1 MAVSPESVKLLT
13 EVGFAAASAGLS
25 KEALAIFAGIK
36 AVRPESEA
44 SAVGA
49 AMAHLGRGSFREA
62 VDILRE
68 EALVRSGRRSDV
80 LFMLALALKLDGR
93 AAEFD
98 TTVNELRARASKGDA
113 VATTCSDSLSKAF
126 GAG

>member
-1 MAVSPESVKLLT
+1 MTVSPDSVKLLT

-25 KEALAIFAGIK
+25 SEAIAIFAGIK
-36 AVRPESEA
+36 AVRPDSEA

-49 AMAHLGRGSFREA
+49 AMAHLGRGSFGEA
-62 VDILRE
+62 VDILRN

-80 LFMLALALKLDGR
+80 LFMLALSLKLDGR

-98 TTVNELRARASKGDA
+98 ATVSELRARASGGDA
-113 VATTCSDSLSKAF
+113 VAASCADSLSNAF
-126 GAG
+126 GAD